1 MEFRVLGPVEVWDG
15 ERRLSLGGTKE
26 RAVLAYL
33 LLHANQLVPSE
44 RLVDELWGGDAP
56 ASALRSLRVR
66 VSELRKALGPAGTS
80 LAGRASGYVL
90 ELGREEL
97 DLRRFERLVSEA
109 EGAEARLSAAK
120 LRQALELWRGP
131 PLADFTYESWASA
144 PIARLEELRLVAL
157 ERRLEAE
164 LAVGEY
170 AGLIGE
176 LEALVAEH
184 PLRERPRA
192 LLMAA
197 LYQSGRQAEAL
208 QAYQAG
214 RRTLVEELGIEPGPE
229 LQELEKAILRHDS
242 SLDSLRRPP
251 VDRSILVAA
260 RAEESLPGLL
270 ELGERMAWRPRREL
284 ILARLSAP
292 ADLGLAARRL
302 AEHADALQS
311 RGLVARSVA
320 FTPQRSGR
328 DLVRLASEEAVDLVL
343 VDGMPALLDD
353 PNLREILTG
362 APCDVGVVVGRDGV
376 AGVGPILVPFTGAD
390 HDWAAVEIAAWLAR
404 SGGEP
409 LRLAGPV
416 EEGRDAS
423 PLLARASL
431 AVQRALGVSAEPLL
445 VEPGAAGLVAAAED
459 ASLVVVGF
467 SERWRSE
474 GLRGARLSLARNAR
488 PAAVFVRRGLR
499 PGGLAPPESH
509 TRFTWS
515 VGAVS
520 P

>member
-15 ERRLSLGGTKE
+15 ECRLKLGGAKE

-33 LLHANQLVPSE
+33 LLHADQLVPSE
-44 RLVDELWGGDAP
+44 RLVRELWSADAP
-56 ASALRSLRVR
+56 ESALRSLRVR
-66 VSELRKALGPAGTS
+66 VSGLRKALGSAGSS
-80 LAGRASGYVL
+80 LAARASGYVL
-90 ELGREEL
+90 ELGRAEF
-97 DLRRFERLVSEA
+97 DLRRFETLVAEA
-109 EGAEARLSAAK
+109 ESAEARLSAAK
-120 LRQALELWRGP
+120 LRQALDLWRGP
-131 PLADFTYESWASA
+131 PLADFIYELWASA

-157 ERRLEAE
+157 ERRVEAD
-164 LAVGEY
+164 LALGHH

-184 PLRERPRA
+184 PLRERLRG
-192 LLMAA
+192 LLMLA
-197 LYQSGRQAEAL
+197 LYRSGRQAEAL
-208 QAYQAG
+208 QAYRSG
-214 RRTLVEELGIEPGPE
+214 RRTLVDELGLEPGAE
-229 LQELEKAILRHDS
+229 LQELEKSILRHDS
-242 SLDSLRRPP
+242 SLDPLSRTG
-251 VDRSILVAA
+251 VERSIVVAA

-270 ELGERMAWRPRREL
+270 ELGERMASQPRREL
-284 ILARLSAP
+284 ILARLSEP
-292 ADLGLAARRL
+292 ADLRLAARRL
-302 AEHADALQS
+302 AEHRDALQS
-311 RGLVARSVA
+311 RGVFARSVA

-328 DLVRLASEEAVDLVL
+328 DLVRLASEEDVDLVL
-343 VDGMPALLDD
+343 VDGGPALLGD
-353 PNLREILTG
+353 PDLREILTG
-362 APCDVGVVVGRDGV
+362 APCDVGVVVGRGGV
-376 AGVGPILVPFTGAD
+376 PGAGPILVPFTGAD

-404 SGGEP
+404 AGGEP

-423 PLLARASL
+423 TLLARASL

-445 VEPGAAGLVAAAED
+445 AEPGAFGLIAAVEDARLVVAGL
-459 ASLVVVGF
+459 

-474 GLRGARLSLARNAR
+474 GLGGVRLSLARDAR
-488 PAAVFVRRGLR
+488 PAVVFVRRGLR